1 MWAITSTTVSPDDS
15 FIVSATSQ
23 EFGSSASAGGRGSG
37 AQTEYAMLSF
47 QTMSDRPCPTLPV
60 GRARGSR
67 SRAGDSMR
75 GLGAGLKQRS
85 WIALGTDGDCSNIH
99 GRNACCRGEIAGV
112 GSGRRPGRDD
122 GFDS

>member
-47 QTMSDRPCPTLPV
+47 QTMSDRPCPTLPDP
-60 GRARGSR
+60 ARPCPLVV
-67 SRAGDSMR
+67 RAGR
-75 GLGAGLKQRS
+75 VREP
-85 WIALGTDGDCSNIH
+85 GTRCEG
-99 GRNACCRGEIAGV
+99 
-112 GSGRRPGRDD
+112 
-122 GFDS
+122 